1 MRRLDVLLVL
11 KALNDASMAGGAPA
25 SHHQQDAVAHSPHIQ
40 AGVHLVFSLSQ
51 ELVCRPRSF
60 QAVSTPAY
68 IHHRLNTVYGSCH
81 HCPPHPQQPHH
92 YNNTLHVPVCH
103 QEVQNIGHETMRA
116 DFGSNGDRDVI
127 NNQVLFEGTQKRHFK
142 KGTQRRHFKK
152 GTGLF

>member
-60 QAVSTPAY
+60 QAVSTPGKGEEGGCILIWLKAALPRSAFF
-68 IHHRLNTVYGSCH
+68 HKRPSKETSRLPRWMS
-81 HCPPHPQQPHH
+81 
-92 YNNTLHVPVCH
+92 
-103 QEVQNIGHETMRA
+103 
-116 DFGSNGDRDVI
+116 
-127 NNQVLFEGTQKRHFK
+127 
-142 KGTQRRHFKK
+142 
-152 GTGLF
+152 